1 MSNVIFKELGFPIL
15 LIDPPLV
22 TVRGH
27 KVPDVNLRALQEAV
41 FRKLVFKPARLTG
54 AEVRF
59 IRKHLRLRQADLAEV
74 LNMANHTVV
83 SQWESREDEPAGM
96 EYNTEVV
103 LRLYMATRAGEG
115 GQIQELLESG
125 LKRLPARQRAPLEV
139 PVPAHPATLAIETAG
154 E

>member
-1 MSNVIFKELGFPIL
+1 MGNVIFKELGFPIV
-15 LIDPPLV
+15 LIDPTMV

-27 KVPDVNLRALQEAV
+27 KVPEVNLRALQEAV
-41 FRKLVFKPARLTG
+41 FRQLVFKPARLTG

-59 IRKHLRLRQADLAEV
+59 IRKYLRLRQADLADV

-115 GQIQELLESG
+115 AQIQELLESR
-125 LKRLPARQRAPLEV
+125 LKRLQTRQQTPLEV
-139 PVPAHPATLAIETAG
+139 AMPAVA
-154 E
+154 